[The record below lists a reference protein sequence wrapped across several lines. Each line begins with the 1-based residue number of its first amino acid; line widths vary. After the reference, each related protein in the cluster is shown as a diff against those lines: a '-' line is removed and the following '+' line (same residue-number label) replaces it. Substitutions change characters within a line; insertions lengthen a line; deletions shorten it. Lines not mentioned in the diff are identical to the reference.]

1 MSERTELESLGEFGL
16 IDRLN
21 PEEKRQIKNSSTI
34 LSIGDDA
41 ACLEYKEKVVLVS
54 TDIMTE
60 GVHFDMVYTP
70 LKHLGYKACVVNF
83 SDIYAM
89 NARPKQITISL
100 AVSNRYSVEALEEL
114 YAGIYLA
121 CEKYG
126 VDVVG
131 GDTTSSAAGMFLSIT
146 VIGEGEK
153 EKIVKRNGAK
163 PYDLLCVTGD
173 LGAAYAGLLVL
184 QREKAAFLVNP
195 NSQPQL
201 KDYEYE
207 VGRQLKPE
215 AKKKIIDFFEQ
226 EGIIPTSMI
235 DISDG
240 LASEALHI
248 CKQSEVGCEIYLE
261 KLPIDYRTS
270 RTFEEFKIL
279 ADIGALNGG
288 EDYELLFTINQK
300 DYEKIQK
307 NENIH
312 VIGHITDKSLGCQL
326 VTPQNTTIE
335 LKAQGWNHYGNKE
348 EN

>member
-16 IDRLN
+16 IERLT
-21 PEEKRQIKNSSTI
+21 PIERRQIKNNSTI

-41 ACLEYKEKVVLVS
+41 ACLEYKDKVVLVS

-89 NARPKQITISL
+89 NGRPKQITISL

-131 GDTTSSAAGMFLSIT
+131 GDTTSSSAGMFLSIT
-146 VIGEGEK
+146 VIGELEK

-184 QREKAAFLVNP
+184 QREK
-195 NSQPQL
+195 S
-201 KDYEYE
+201 KY
-207 VGRQLKPE
+207 
-215 AKKKIIDFFEQ
+215 
-226 EGIIPTSMI
+226 
-235 DISDG
+235 
-240 LASEALHI
+240 
-248 CKQSEVGCEIYLE
+248 GC
-261 KLPIDYRTS
+261 RRCFS
-270 RTFEEFKIL
+270 RSKIL
-279 ADIGALNGG
+279 R
-288 EDYELLFTINQK
+288 
-300 DYEKIQK
+300 
-307 NENIH
+307 
-312 VIGHITDKSLGCQL
+312 CCC
-326 VTPQNTTIE
+326 
-335 LKAQGWNHYGNKE
+335 
-348 EN
+348 